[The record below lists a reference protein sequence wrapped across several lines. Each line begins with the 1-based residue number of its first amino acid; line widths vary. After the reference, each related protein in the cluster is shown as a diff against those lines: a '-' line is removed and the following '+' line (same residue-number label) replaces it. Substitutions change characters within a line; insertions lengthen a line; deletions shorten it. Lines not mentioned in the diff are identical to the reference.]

1 MIGSR
6 PLAALLLVAGLACEP
21 APRPCPAGTVAH
33 AERARSLVAAV
44 RGSRV
49 GPAIAGASPTICF
62 GGHARGTSRPDGV
75 VVLADSLADAAATAR
90 LAHQWMHV
98 VDGLHRFPAPDV
110 PCDRQL
116 VAALAAE
123 ARAIVA
129 EIEVCDELACDAAP
143 FTFAAEVRAA
153 APAERAGL
161 VLARLQAEPEADGLA
176 VLVRDYRAR
185 CPGGG

>member
-1 MIGSR
+1 MIDSR

-21 APRPCPAGTVAH
+21 ARRPCPAGTVAH
-33 AERARSLVAAV
+33 TERARALVAAV

-49 GPAIAGASPTICF
+49 GPAIAGASPAICF

-75 VVLADSLADAAATAR
+75 VVLADSLDDAAATAR

-98 VDGLHRFPAPDV
+98 ADGLHRFPAPDV
-110 PCDRQL
+110 PCERQL
-116 VAALAAE
+116 AATLAAE

-129 EIEVCDELACDAAP
+129 EIEVCDELACAAAP

-153 APAERAGL
+153 APAERVGL

-176 VLVRDYRAR
+176 VLVRDYRTR
-185 CPGGG
+185 CSGGG